1 MSTVSQKVPHG
12 YCQSVQAQGVQKW
25 PSCDRIRTIGWGA
38 KKKKNF
44 NLHFCSSHPAAQHTK
59 KETKLL
65 HISHTVSYFSVTDYD
80 IWAGLD
86 EYC

>member
-38 KKKKNF
+38 KKKEEF
-44 NLHFCSSHPAAQHTK
+44 QFTFLQQQHTK
-59 KETKLL
+59 KRPMSLYISQADSFFHETLL
-65 HISHTVSYFSVTDYD
+65 EILGW
-80 IWAGLD
+80 I
-86 EYC
+86 